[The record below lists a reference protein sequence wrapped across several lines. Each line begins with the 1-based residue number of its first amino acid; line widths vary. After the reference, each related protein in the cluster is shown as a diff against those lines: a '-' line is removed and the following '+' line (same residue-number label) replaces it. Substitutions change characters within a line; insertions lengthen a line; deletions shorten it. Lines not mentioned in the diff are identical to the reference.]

1 MYIDRQINKCLLCL
15 KQINLVEG
23 VQAMILIEMKRND
36 QKVFTPG
43 TDMAMQEY
51 VRQHLFFDDDIIMPY
66 TTSPQV
72 QMGRYQ
78 NAAKEVNLD
87 YMEEHNIQLCRRDT
101 GGGAIYLDRGNT
113 SFCYL
118 FNKDSM
124 NHELNFK
131 RLFEPVVKVLHD
143 LGATNVKMAG
153 RNDLTINGKKISGA
167 AMSFDPERIYAGYS
181 LQLDIDIESMLGAL
195 TPNRKKITSKGIDSV
210 RSRVE
215 SIRPHLAPEYQ
226 SLTAS
231 EFHDLVTCR
240 LLGVDDISQA
250 NRYEL
255 TDEDWAAIDRRC
267 EEKWHNWNWVHG
279 AEPAYEY
286 VRDTRIEGVG
296 TVEVYLSIKK
306 GRIVAINIY
315 GDFFGS
321 RPISEVENI
330 LVGVPD
336 TRQDLR
342 NALTRINL
350 KPYFN
355 ADIAEELIDLILS

>member
-1 MYIDRQINKCLLCL
+1 
-15 KQINLVEG
+15 
-23 VQAMILIEMKRND
+23 MILIEMKRND

-43 TDMAMQEY
+43 TDMAVQEY

-78 NAAKEVNLD
+78 NAAKEVNLN
-87 YMEEHNIQLCRRDT
+87 YMEENNIQLCRRDT

-131 RLFEPVVKVLHD
+131 RLFEPVVEVLHD

-167 AMSFDPERIYAGYS
+167 AMSFDPKRIYAGYS
-181 LQLDIDIESMLGAL
+181 LQLDIDSEAMMGAL

-215 SIRPHLAPEYQ
+215 SIRPHLAPKYQ
-226 SLTAS
+226 SLTPS

-240 LLGVDDISQA
+240 LLGVDDLAQA
-250 NRYEL
+250 KRYVL
-255 TDEDWAAIDRRC
+255 TDEDWIAIDQRC
-267 EEKWHNWNWVHG
+267 EEKWHNWDWIHG
-279 AEPAYEY
+279 AEPDYEY
-286 VRDTRIEGVG
+286 SRDTRIEGVG
-296 TVEVYLSIKK
+296 TVEVYLSISK
-306 GRIVAINIY
+306 GRIATIHIY

-321 RPISEVENI
+321 QPISDIENALI
-330 LVGVPD
+330 GVPE
-336 TRQDLR
+336 TREDLL
-342 NALTRINL
+342 ATLSQIDL

-355 ADIAEELIDLILS
+355 ADITEELVELILS